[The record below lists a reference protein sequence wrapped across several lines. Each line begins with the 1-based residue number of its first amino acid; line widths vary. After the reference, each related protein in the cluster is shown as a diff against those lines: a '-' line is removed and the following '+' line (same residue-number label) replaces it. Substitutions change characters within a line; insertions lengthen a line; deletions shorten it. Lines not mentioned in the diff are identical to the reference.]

1 LFVEIHFDLFVLSR
15 INTEIKKNEMKTEER
30 NLNVNLLDR
39 DTVEVIFEDRLVRLR
54 LFEV

>member
-1 LFVEIHFDLFVLSR
+1 
-15 INTEIKKNEMKTEER
+15 MKTEER